1 MKILLL
7 YLSIFGDAARNIS
20 DAEYQN
26 FYTGVVDVSEIYG
39 FDRFQFKSPVSL
51 LKFLN
56 FRIYFIIHKG
66 ELSKFLPLDDDIWG
80 EFFLNLDFF
89 NRKYN
94 FLQINRNIDEVNDV
108 MEFFLLNTFNSDEQ
122 AGF

>member
-7 YLSIFGDAARNIS
+7 YLSTFGDAARNIS
-20 DAEYQN
+20 DAEYQK

-56 FRIYFIIHKG
+56 FRIYFII
-66 ELSKFLPLDDDIWG
+66 
-80 EFFLNLDFF
+80 
-89 NRKYN
+89 Y
-94 FLQINRNIDEVNDV
+94 
-108 MEFFLLNTFNSDEQ
+108 
-122 AGF
+122 